1 MLPAV
6 ARRATVVEL
15 ADVRAAAGVVLAG
28 AVVRAAMSHPVGLP
42 CPLRAVTGVPC
53 PLCGMT
59 TSVTAVAR
67 LDIGGALAA
76 NPAGVLAVVA
86 AIAVLV
92 FRDRRTI
99 ALPVWLIPAGLALM
113 WLYELHRF
121 NVVRII

>member
-15 ADVRAAAGVVLAG
+15 SDVRTAAGIMLAG
-28 AVVRAAMSHPVGLP
+28 AAVRATMAHPIGVP
-42 CPLRAVTGVPC
+42 CPLRTITGVPC

-67 LDIGGALAA
+67 LDIGAALAA
-76 NPAGVLAVVA
+76 NPAGIVAVVVAVA
-86 AIAVLV
+86 ALVL
-92 FRDRRTI
+92 RRRRTI
-99 ALPVWLIPAGLALM
+99 ALPVWVIPATLALM